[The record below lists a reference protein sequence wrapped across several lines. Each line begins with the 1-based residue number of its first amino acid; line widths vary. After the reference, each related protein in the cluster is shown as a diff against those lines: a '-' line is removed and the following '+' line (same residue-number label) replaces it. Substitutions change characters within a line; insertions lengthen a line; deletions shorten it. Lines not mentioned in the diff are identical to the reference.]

1 MIIKSYELKK
11 LNLENYKFILFYGK
25 NEGYINYELRN
36 ILKKNED
43 KEIINY
49 DEKEILNNLDN
60 LYNNILSNSFFN
72 NKKIIIIKR
81 ASEKIVSVLNSLIEK
96 EIRDVNIFILS
107 EVLEKKSKLRSI
119 FEKEKKLAC
128 VPFYEDDHSALS
140 KIAQDFFRE
149 KKITISQEN
158 INLIV
163 RRCSG
168 NRGYLK
174 NELNKIELY
183 SINKKK
189 ILTED
194 IYKLTNLSEDYSVSE
209 LVDSCLAKNKK
220 KVLNILNENSYSSD
234 HCMEIIRTF
243 LIKAKTIMR
252 LSENFYKNKNI
263 NQTITEAKPPI
274 FWKNKDIVK
283 QQILNWDTN
292 KIKEFIF
299 DLNKI
304 ELSIKKN
311 TYNSEKIV
319 MNFILEKTSQ

>member
-25 NEGYINYELRN
+25 NDGYINYELGN
-36 ILKKNED
+36 ILKKNKD

-49 DEKEILNNLDN
+49 EEKEVLNNLEN

-72 NKKIIIIKR
+72 NKKIIVIKR
-81 ASEKIVSVLNSLIEK
+81 ASERIVSILSSLIEK
-96 EIRDVNIFILS
+96 EIQDVNIFILS
-107 EVLEKKSKLRSI
+107 EVLEKKSKLRSM
-119 FEKEKKLAC
+119 FEKGKKFAC
-128 VPFYEDDHSALS
+128 IPFYEDDHSALS

-163 RRCSG
+163 RRCRG

-183 SINKKK
+183 SRDKKK

-194 IYKLTNLSEDYSVSE
+194 IYKLTNLSEDYAVSE

-220 KVLNILNENSYSSD
+220 KVLNILNENNYSSD

-243 LIKAKTIMR
+243 LIKAKTIMK
-252 LSENFYKNKNI
+252 LSENFNKNKNI
-263 NQTITEAKPPI
+263 NQTINEAKPPI

-304 ELSIKKN
+304 ELFIKKN

-319 MNFILEKTSQ
+319 MNFILEKTN